1 MKTVKRGK
9 PFSKGRKVAL
19 AIWLSDPDITIKEAA
34 AQAGI
39 CAKTAG
45 RAIREW
51 MAQQKAQEAQN
62 ANSNNS

>member
-9 PFSKGRKVAL
+9 PFSQGRKLAL

-34 AQAGI
+34 ARAGV
-39 CAKTAG
+39 CSKTAG
-45 RAIREW
+45 RAVREW
-51 MAQQKAQEAQN
+51 LAQQKTLEAHN